1 MPVGRRLDA
10 AVDLPD
16 GFELR
21 DDGQGLAL
29 AGGGMV
35 LRADFTR
42 LLPRLREG
50 DILAALDAG
59 AYGYVMASTYNSR
72 LRPAEVLIGEDG
84 AARLIRR
91 RETLED
97 LASTLLCSLN

>member
-1 MPVGRRLDA
+1 MPVKRRKG
-10 AVDLPD
+10 AVSTLPTRSRVD
-16 GFELR
+16 EPMFPNVF
-21 DDGQGLAL
+21 
-29 AGGGMV
+29 V
-35 LRADFTR
+35 LS
-42 LLPRLREG
+42 LIHILPRLREG